1 MSELSNEEIKV
12 VQECLKAAAYGPF
25 FIDKDSKFGP
35 FWEIH
40 SIFGLT
46 MEELRAIADNFP
58 NVDMNAEDVKLA
70 INNSFNNLLGY
81 PHGCSE
87 ETWSKYIS
95 VTKKELYRLFAK
107 WRNDKSQ
114 NYFEG
119 MM

>member
-40 SIFGLT
+40 SIFGPT

-107 WRNDKSQ
+107 YRNDKSQ